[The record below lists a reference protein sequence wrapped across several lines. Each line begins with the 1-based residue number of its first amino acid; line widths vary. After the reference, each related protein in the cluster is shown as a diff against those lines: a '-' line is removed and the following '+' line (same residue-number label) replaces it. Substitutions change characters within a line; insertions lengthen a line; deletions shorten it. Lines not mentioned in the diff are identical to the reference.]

1 LDDGDYVFV
10 QIIVVI
16 GIVADSA
23 EPCGVPDSVVQ
34 SVQPT
39 QKLPEHE
46 NAQHQQ
52 DQNGCYQ
59 CKLNYRLSMPF
70 PLHRYPTLSG
80 LRALCHI
87 LSTPSMTVVT

>member
-52 DQNGCYQ
+52 DQKACY
-59 CKLNYRLSMPF
+59 
-70 PLHRYPTLSG
+70 
-80 LRALCHI
+80 
-87 LSTPSMTVVT
+87 